1 MYVERYKAYIEC
13 IHDVHDI
20 NLMYAG
26 WHCHTYSMLESLLVF
41 TAYVSG
47 VTIQR
52 SSVWYDSDKLTLH
65 FVTVPELI
73 SELNQ
78 VCVNAVYDVS

>member
-26 WHCHTYSMLESLLVF
+26 WHFHTQYAGITPCV
-41 TAYVSG
+41 YGVSG
-47 VTIQR
+47 VTIHR
-52 SSVWYDSDKLTLH
+52 SSVRHDSDKFTLH
-65 FVTVPELI
+65 YVTVPELI
-73 SELNQ
+73 SEPNQ
-78 VCVNAVYDVS
+78 VCVNAIYDVL